1 MHDDMITVVTA
12 RGQTSVPSKL
22 RRRAGLQVGNHLHWY
37 PVSDREFRVVVET
50 NEESPGP
57 LAALGWAIKFNRRGT
72 PTSDEAMRE
81 LREGES
87 TDALGN

>member
-1 MHDDMITVVTA
+1 MHDDMTTVITS

-22 RRRAGLQVGNHLHWY
+22 RRSAGLTGGKHLHWY

-50 NEESPGP
+50 TEESPGP
-57 LAALGWAIKFNRRGT
+57 LAALGFAVKFNRRGT

-81 LREGES
+81 LREGE
-87 TDALGN
+87 